1 MNNAFIQNE
10 IQIASKLPFLEKIE
24 LEDSLSCCCII
35 QSFFKVEAP
44 AKGYSPGI
52 NSVERVIIL
61 ISTEYP
67 LQCPEVYVRLDFP
80 TVPHQNI
87 RKIQNQ
93 DYKSICFSR
102 ISTDDWWSGK
112 VLADLFYT
120 IKAWLDD
127 AAAESLV
134 KEDDPFEPLIADFSL
149 PIVELDVSYAKK
161 ESSKYN
167 GLWVT
172 EAHSVDVDGEIKYKV
187 LHKGDS
193 SLFPTL
199 VWHQPIEQNFA
210 WSKRPSSLSEI
221 LELCSNL
228 GMDKERIQYWHKKYA
243 PKWKSNFLFVLGVK
257 RPKTVLGRPDVEEW
271 VAFDVKNENAVKTHL
286 VRESFNVSLAKRVSG
301 FNVIEQKTAVTIGA
315 GSFGSC
321 VLDSLVRSGV
331 FKAKIVDYDRLH
343 PHNLSRHVLTSS
355 SIGKFKSVALA
366 EVYNEMF
373 CEKRCTAYTDSF
385 LHMKNDSLESLFKD
399 ADLIIDCSASISVQR
414 HLADMHFIE
423 CPIFSAYQINDGE
436 TTLAHYTVSNSKIP
450 ISFVETAAISAW
462 RKELSILNW
471 MSESASTVDVGGG
484 CRSYSATIPLFLVQQ
499 GASFFV
505 SKVFSLF
512 NSSDSPHRN
521 CSHSFMFTNTNIEKS
536 SKHIS
541 FDTAFFKSG
550 NWSVYVET
558 QVIEKIKVASA
569 KYGSLETGG
578 VLFGS
583 IDRQRSKIFITGSY
597 ETEAS
602 KKSCSFTRVI
612 GERKYELIKLEK
624 VTAGV
629 IHYVGEWHSH
639 PAGNSCLMSA
649 TDRKTMCQI
658 AKALEQDRIPAICA
672 ISNGNE
678 IMLHVIEETIN
689 DQL

>member
-1 MNNAFIQNE
+1 MNNAFIQKE

-24 LEDSLSCCCII
+24 LEDRVSSCYII

-52 NSVERVIIL
+52 NAIERVIIL
-61 ISTEYP
+61 IGTRYP

-87 RKIQNQ
+87 REIHNK
-93 DYKSICFSR
+93 DYKSICLSR
-102 ISTDDWWSGK
+102 ISSADWWSGK
-112 VLADLFYT
+112 VLADLLYT

-127 AAAESLV
+127 AAAEFLV

-149 PIVELDVSYAKK
+149 PVVEIDVSYAKK

-172 EAHSVDVDGEIKYKV
+172 GAHSVDVDGKRKHKV
-187 LHKGDS
+187 LHKDNS

-199 VWHQPIEQNFA
+199 VWHQSIEQNFA
-210 WSKRPSSLSEI
+210 WSKRPSSLNEI

-228 GMDKERIQYWHKKYA
+228 GMDKKRIQYWHNKYA
-243 PKWKSNFLFVLGVK
+243 SKWKNNFLFVLGVK
-257 RPKTVLGRPDVEEW
+257 RPKTVHGRPDDEEW
-271 VAFDVKNENAVKTHL
+271 IAFDVKNENDVKTHL
-286 VRESFNVSLAKRVSG
+286 VRESFNILLAKRVSG
-301 FNVIEQKTAVTIGA
+301 FSRIEQKKAVIIGA

-343 PHNLSRHVLTSS
+343 PHNLSRHVLTSG

-366 EVYNEMF
+366 EIYNEMF
-373 CEKRCTAYTDSF
+373 GEKVCMAYTDNL
-385 LHMKNDSLESLFKD
+385 LHMENDSIESLFKD

-414 HLADMHFIE
+414 HISDMSSIKF
-423 CPIFSAYQINDGE
+423 PIFSAYQINDGE

-450 ISFVETAAISAW
+450 ISFVETAAISTW
-462 RKELSILNW
+462 RKESSILNW

-484 CRSYSATIPLFLVQQ
+484 CRSASAAIPMFLVQQ

-512 NSSDSPHRN
+512 NSSGS
-521 CSHSFMFTNTNIEKS
+521 SHFTRSGSFLFTNIELGNS
-536 SKHIS
+536 SKYLS
-541 FDTAFFKSG
+541 FGAILFKSG

-558 QVIEKIKVASA
+558 QVIQKIKNAAA
-569 KYGSLETGG
+569 KYVSLETGG
-578 VLFGS
+578 ILFGS
-583 IDRQRSKIFITGSY
+583 IDRQRNKIYITGSY
-597 ETEAS
+597 ETEAN

-639 PAGNSCLMSA
+639 PAGSNCLMSI